1 MKRRVAVAKAV
12 VHHCYPRWRPR
23 WPPRITNYII

>member
-1 MKRRVAVAKAV
+1 MRMHVTVVKAV

-23 WPPRITNYII
+23 WPPRITDL